1 MKRNYFTR
9 KLGDGTMSEAREL
22 KDLKARPHLT
32 KVSEIKPA
40 PAETKIVMSDATA
53 LGLFGL
59 AFITFVASSQK
70 LGWTEGTAYLI
81 PWAFILGSAAQLWA
95 AAVDL
100 KNHNYFGGIALGA
113 YGLFWAGVGAH
124 WAIGLG
130 WFGDVGANADPRQLA
145 FAFLAYLIFSLFI
158 TVAAMEANK
167 FLFIVMLLID
177 VLLLSLALST
187 LGINLEVFG
196 KIAAYTEF
204 AIAITG
210 FYGAGATFL
219 NNFFG
224 RTILPLN
231 KPLRIIKKG

>member
-1 MKRNYFTR
+1 
-9 KLGDGTMSEAREL
+9 MSEAREL

-59 AFITFVASSQK
+59 ALITFVASSQK

-100 KNHNYFGGIALGA
+100 KNHCFGGIALGA

-130 WFGDVGANADPRQLA
+130 WFGDVGADAKCAVELA

-187 LGINLEVFG
+187 LGINPEVFG

-224 RTILPLN
+224 RTIFHLVNRWKLCE
-231 KPLRIIKKG
+231 KRIKKKKTYKKG

>member
-1 MKRNYFTR
+1 
-9 KLGDGTMSEAREL
+9 MSELKEL
-22 KDLKARPHLT
+22 KSRPHLAAVT
-32 KVSEIKPA
+32 DIKPG
-40 PAETKIVMSDATA
+40 PQETKIVMSDATA

-59 AFITFVASSQK
+59 ALITFVASSQK

-81 PWAFILGSAAQLWA
+81 PWAIILGSAAQLWA

-100 KNHNYFGGIALGA
+100 KNHNYFGGVALGA

-124 WAIGLG
+124 WMVGLG

-167 FLFIVMLLID
+167 FLFIIMLLID
-177 VLLLSLALST
+177 ILLISLALST
-187 LGINLEVFG
+187 LGIKPELFG
-196 KIAAYTEF
+196 KIGAYTEF
-204 AIAITG
+204 TIAIVG

-219 NNFFG
+219 NGFFG
-224 RTILPLN
+224 RQVLPLG
-231 KPLRIIKKG
+231 KPLGIIRKAN